1 LRYLRRPALTA
12 LLTAILLCAWPLAFA
27 QEEKKDNS
35 ATIPPETHSVTQHDL
50 TLDGRTIHYMATAGT
65 LLVRDNEDKPYG
77 SFFSVAYTES
87 GITDPQTRPITFVYN
102 GGPGSASF
110 WLHMGSIGPARVVVE
125 GTQAA
130 GAAPYRVVE
139 NQYSL
144 LDKTDL
150 VFIDAVGTGF
160 SMPVGRATERDFA
173 GTDQDVRSFQRFI
186 SRYLTVNQRWN
197 SPKYL
202 IGESYGTTRS
212 AALADALEK
221 EGIALNGVVLIS
233 SILNYGIQLPGF
245 DEPFIGDLPSYAA
258 IAYFHNKLA
267 EKPANLKSFLNE
279 VRSFAR
285 GPYAEALAQG
295 DRLGPEQTDAVA
307 RKVSAYTGLSV
318 RYVKDANLRV
328 SPARFRKELLR
339 DQGEILGRYDARFE
353 GTDVDAAGET
363 PGYDPS
369 ETAFLGA
376 FVAAFHN
383 YLSHDLKYE
392 TSDPYVTAAPN
403 IVRTWDWKHVLPNG
417 GQIWL
422 PYVAGDLADAMRRD
436 PALRVFSAN
445 GLFDLATPFF
455 TTEFDL
461 SHMSLDRK
469 LRDNIQFGYYPAGHM
484 IYLNV
489 DALKQLRGDLESFY
503 SSRPPKW

>member
-1 LRYLRRPALTA
+1 MRQLHRITLTS
-12 LLTAILLCAWPLAFA
+12 LLATILLCAWPATFTQDA
-27 QEEKKDNS
+27 KKDDS
-35 ATIPPETHSVTQHDL
+35 ASIPPETHSVTQHDL
-50 TLDGRTIHYMATAGT
+50 TLEGRTIHYTATAET
-65 LLVRDNEDKPYG
+65 LLVRDNDDKPYG
-77 SFFSVAYTES
+77 SFFAVAYTES
-87 GITDPQTRPITFVYN
+87 GVTDPKTRPITFVYN

-110 WLHMGSIGPARVVVE
+110 WLHMGSIGPARVFIE

-150 VFIDAVGTGF
+150 VFIDAIGTGF
-160 SMPVGRATERDFA
+160 SRPVGRATERDFA

-186 SRYLTVNQRWN
+186 SRYLTVTQRWN

-202 IGESYGTTRS
+202 IGESYGTVRS
-212 AALADALEK
+212 AGLADALEK

-245 DEPFIGDLPSYAA
+245 DEPFIGDLPTYAA
-258 IAYFHNKLA
+258 IAYYHNKLTQ
-267 EKPANLKSFLNE
+267 KPANLKSFLNE

-285 GPYAEALAQG
+285 GPYAEALSQG
-295 DRLGPEQTDAVA
+295 DRLSPEQTDAIA
-307 RKVSAYTGLSV
+307 RKVSAYTGLSAQ
-318 RYVKDANLRV
+318 YVKDANLRV
-328 SPARFRKELLR
+328 SPPRFRKELLR
-339 DQGEILGRYDARFE
+339 DQREILGRYDARFE
-353 GTDVDAAGET
+353 GTDVDAAGEA

-383 YLSHDLKYE
+383 YLSHDLEYE
-392 TSDPYVTAAPN
+392 SSNQYVVAAPS
-403 IVRTWDWKHVLPNG
+403 IVQMWDWKHRLPSG
-417 GQIWL
+417 EQLWL

-436 PALRVFSAN
+436 PALKVFSAN

-461 SHMSLDRK
+461 SHMGLDRK
-469 LRDNIQFGYYPAGHM
+469 LRDNVQIGYYPAGHM

-489 DALKQLRGDLESFY
+489 DALKQLRGDLENFY
-503 SSRPPKW
+503 PTTQR